1 MAHFFFFFLYV
12 GFSFLGEIAFVFRF
26 FYFPCSTFSCFSTPR
41 KLGFLLKSSLVF
53 FFPLFFVCLS
63 FLFFLLKDKKQ
74 IQRTLLL
81 PLSFSALPPTL
92 SLFIVREPS
101 PAHLPTP
108 QLYTV
113 QKKKK
118 KKTTCRPFLLLTL
131 AFLFNEGARKQQ
143 DAVLRLYF
151 C

>member
-63 FLFFLLKDKKQ
+63 FLFFFLKTRNGLCCCRCPFQ
-74 IQRTLLL
+74 HC
-81 PLSFSALPPTL
+81 
-92 SLFIVREPS
+92 
-101 PAHLPTP
+101 HLPSLCSSFVSLHLHIYP
-108 QLYTV
+108 LRSCIQC
-113 QKKKK
+113 KRRRK